1 MDLLTFVN
9 RTPNAIGY
17 ALINQSLKSLPQVS
31 VIAINGAAPAPGNV
45 RNGSYGYWTVEHLY
59 AGAKPATL
67 AKDFPEFL
75 PGYREKHSPPGFIT
89 CSAALTGLE
98 ADC

>member
-31 VIAINGAAPAPGNV
+31 VIAINGAAPTPGNV
-45 RNGSYGYWTVEHLY
+45 RNGSYGCWTVEHPY
-59 AGAKPATL
+59 AGTKANDAGQGLPRVPA
-67 AKDFPEFL
+67 
-75 PGYREKHSPPGFIT
+75 
-89 CSAALTGLE
+89 GLS
-98 ADC
+98 